1 MLLWFSRFS
10 DNYTCDCG
18 ISWYAENA
26 QSFVESIFIDHNGP
40 YLLF

>member
-10 DNYTCDCG
+10 DNRVRDCG

-26 QSFVESIFIDHNGP
+26 QSFSEGIFIDHNGP